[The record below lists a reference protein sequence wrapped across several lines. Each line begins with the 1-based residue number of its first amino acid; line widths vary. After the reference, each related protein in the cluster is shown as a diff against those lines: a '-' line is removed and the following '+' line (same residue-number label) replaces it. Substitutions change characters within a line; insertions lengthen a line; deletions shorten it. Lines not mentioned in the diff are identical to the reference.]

1 MKLVI
6 VGGVAGGATAAARA
20 RRLDE
25 AAQITLLEKGP
36 HVSFANC
43 GLPYYVGKVIK
54 RQDDLLIS
62 NPLAFKARYNIEV
75 LTRHEVTAIGR
86 ASKELLVRNLL
97 NGQEKQL
104 AYDKLILATGA
115 EPMGQDIPG
124 AGLPG
129 VFALRSIPDADGIK
143 RHLASAQVKSAVVVG
158 AGAIGLEMADNLLG
172 LGAGVTLLEMGDQ
185 VLPALDPEMSALMQ
199 AHLRERGIDIQL
211 GAPLRDIKQ
220 TPNGLSIHFGEN
232 GGQVECGLVLLCLG
246 VRPQNLL
253 AAQAG
258 LALSPSGHVRVDARM
273 ATSDP
278 DIFAVGD
285 VALARH
291 RVTGHGAAIH
301 LAGPANKQARI
312 AADNALG
319 RCSLH
324 QGSLA
329 TSIVQCQGLAA
340 ATTGLSQKA
349 AAARGLPHLASFV
362 HGNSHS
368 PYYPGAEP
376 LCIKLIF
383 TPGQGRLLGAQV
395 VGAGGVDKRIDVLAT
410 AIHAGLSVFDL
421 QELDLAYAPQ
431 FGSAKDP
438 VNLAGYAAG
447 NLLQGDVENAA
458 LQELFSGGPDQTII
472 DLRLPEEIE
481 QQGALADSLVLPLPQ
496 LRQKLEQLDKS
507 KSYLLCCSVGLR
519 GYLAYR
525 LMRQAGFKVRNLNG
539 GYRLAGV
546 NRT

>member
-20 RRLDE
+20 RRLNE
-25 AAQITLLEKGP
+25 AAQITLIEKGP

-62 NPLAFKARYNIEV
+62 NPLAFKARYDIEV

-115 EPMGQDIPG
+115 EPMGQNIPG
-124 AGLPG
+124 AGRPG
-129 VFALRSIPDADGIK
+129 VFALRSIPDADSIK
-143 RHLASAQVKSAVVVG
+143 RHLASAQVKNAVVVG
-158 AGAIGLEMADNLLG
+158 AGAIGLEMADNLLD
-172 LGAGVTLLEMGDQ
+172 LGTGVTLLEMGDQ
-185 VLPALDPEMSALMQ
+185 VLPALDPEMAAFMQ
-199 AHLRERGIDIQL
+199 AHLRERGVDIRL
-211 GAPLRDIKQ
+211 EAPLQSIEP
-220 TPNGLSIHFGEN
+220 TPNGLAVHFGEN

-291 RVTGHGAAIH
+291 RVTGHGAAIP
-301 LAGPANKQARI
+301 LAGPANKQGRI

-319 RCSLH
+319 RCSLY

-329 TSIVQCQGLAA
+329 TNIVQCQGLAA
-340 ATTGLSQKA
+340 AATGLSQKA

-368 PYYPGAEP
+368 SYYPGAEP

-410 AIHAGLSVFDL
+410 AIHGGLRVFDL

-438 VNLAGYAAG
+438 INLAGYAAG

-458 LQELFSGGPDQTII
+458 IQDLFSGGPEQTII

-481 QQGALADSLVLPLPQ
+481 RQGAIAGSLVLPLPQ
-496 LRQKLEQLDKS
+496 LRQNLDQLDKS

-525 LMRQAGFKVRNLNG
+525 LMRQAGFQVRNLNG

-546 NRT
+546 NRN